1 MILFIAASVSQPTL
15 SSDIQKLEPGSIIDL
30 FEVDMTDVGGGVLY
44 FHPGKNEVI
53 SDIVWGG
60 VQYVAFP
67 IIIEGFEASGSGKMP
82 RPTLRVANVSGLI
95 SASLRD
101 FEDLIGCR
109 VTRIRTLSKYLD
121 EVNFPGGVNPSAD
134 STQEFPR
141 EVWFIDRKAVET
153 SLVIEFEL
161 AASWDVQGVLLPR
174 RQAIANTCGWR
185 YRGEDC
191 GYAGGPVADSMDNPT
206 LILAEDSCGRRLTSC
221 KLRFGAYGELPFGA
235 FPSVGL
241 VK

>member
-1 MILFIAASVSQPTL
+1 MTVSTKIA
-15 SSDIQKLEPGSIIDL
+15 SDVQKLQPGSIVDL
-30 FEVDMTDVGGGVLY
+30 FEVDMVEVGGGVLR

-67 IIIEGFEASGSGKMP
+67 ITVEGFEATGNGKVP
-82 RPTLRVANVSGLI
+82 RPTLRVANVAGLI

-101 FEDLIGCR
+101 FEDLIGCK
-109 VTRIRTLSKYLD
+109 VIRIRTLSKYLD
-121 EVNFPGGVNPSAD
+121 AVNFPGSVNPSAD
-134 STQEFPR
+134 HTQEFPR
-141 EVWFIDRKAVET
+141 EVWFIDRKAAET
-153 SLVIEFEL
+153 PTIVEFEL

-174 RQAIANTCGWR
+174 RQAIANTCVWV

-191 GYAGGPVADSMDNPT
+191 GYAGGAVADKLDNPT
-206 LILAEDSCGRRLTSC
+206 TLLSNDACGKRLTSC
-221 KLRFGAYGELPFGA
+221 KLRHGLYSPLPFGA